1 LRKTYVLDTNILLH
15 SPLALLSFKDNDV
28 IIPDCVLEEL
38 DNNKRHHDAEIRANV
53 RLIGRML
60 DELRTKGSLYDGVI
74 LENGGTLKIELNSRD
89 ESIVFPENWELDKV
103 DNRILALTKSLQ
115 KQRKNVALVSKD
127 IFLRVKGDALKILVQ
142 DYTTDQVADLDRQYS
157 GWMEMVVTDNKIDKL
172 FEEKEIKKLR
182 QKEAKELIEN
192 QYILLTSNSNSK
204 KTALARYSD
213 GFLRLIDG
221 KKRFFNFDLTVHQ
234 KFARDALLDPE
245 VPLVT
250 ISGPTGSGKTLLGLA
265 GGLEQT
271 INKELYRRIL
281 ICRPLRGVDEEI
293 GTLPGD
299 EQQKIGPYLRPILDN
314 LEQILG
320 GEEDGIEIKSKK
332 FSSQN
337 GEKYEYQRR
346 KNSKIDYLF
355 EARKIEMEAIMYIQG
370 RSIQK
375 HYILIDEAQ
384 NLTPKQAKSIVT
396 RAGIDTKV
404 VLVGDPG
411 QINHPYLDARTNGLS
426 WVVEKMKGSRY
437 HAHITLP
444 LVKRSPLVAEA
455 EERMR

>member
-1 LRKTYVLDTNILLH
+1 MRKTYVLDTNILLH
-15 SPLALLSFKDNDV
+15 SPSALLSFKDNIV

-38 DNNKRHHDAEIRANV
+38 DNNKRNHDPEIRANV

-60 DELRTKGSLYDGVI
+60 DELRTKGSLYDGVP
-74 LENGGTLKIELNSRD
+74 LENGGILKIELNCKD
-89 ESIVFPENWELDKV
+89 ESIVFPENWELNKV

-115 KQRKNVALVSKD
+115 KQNKHVALVSKD
-127 IFLRVKGDALKILVQ
+127 IFLRVKGDALKLSIQ
-142 DYTTDQVADLDRQYS
+142 DYTTEQVADLDSQYS
-157 GWMEMVVTDNKIDKL
+157 GWTEIEIADDKIDQL
-172 FEEKEIKKLR
+172 FEDKRLKKPR
-182 QKEAKELIEN
+182 QKEAKDLIEN
-192 QYILLTSNSNSK
+192 QYILLTSNSNPK
-204 KTALARYSD
+204 KSALARYSD
-213 GFLRLIDG
+213 SFLQLIDG
-221 KKRFFNFDLTVHQ
+221 KKKFFNFDLTVHQ

-245 VPLVT
+245 IPLVT

-299 EQQKIGPYLRPILDN
+299 EQQKIGPYMRPILDN

-320 GEEDGIEIKSKK
+320 GDDDNLELKNKK
-332 FSSQN
+332 FSTAN

-396 RAGIDTKV
+396 RAGMDTKV
-404 VLVGDPG
+404 VMVGDPG
-411 QINHPYLDARTNGLS
+411 QINHPYLDSRTNGLS
-426 WVVEKMKGSRY
+426 WVVEKMKGSRF

-444 LVKRSPLVAEA
+444 LVKRSPFVAEA

>member
-1 LRKTYVLDTNILLH
+1 MRKTYVLDTNILLH
-15 SPLALLSFKDNDV
+15 SPFALLTFKDNEV

-38 DNNKRHHDAEIRANV
+38 DNNKRHHDPEIRANV
-53 RLIGRML
+53 RMVGRML
-60 DELRTKGSLYDGVI
+60 DELRCKGSLYDGVT
-74 LENGGTLKIELNSRD
+74 LENGGILKIELNSKD
-89 ESIVFPENWELDKV
+89 DTIVFPENWELDKV

-115 KQRKNVALVSKD
+115 KQKKNVALVSKD
-127 IFLRVKGDALKILVQ
+127 IFLRVKGDALKISIQ
-142 DYTTDQVADLDRQYS
+142 DYTTEQVADLNSQYS
-157 GWMEMVVTDNKIDKL
+157 GYAEIEVADDKIDKL
-172 FEEKEIKKLR
+172 FNEKTLRKPR

-192 QYILLTSNSNSK
+192 QYVLLKSNTNAK
-204 KTALARYSD
+204 KTALGRYSD
-213 GFLRLIDG
+213 GFIKLIDG
-221 KKRFFNFDLTVHQ
+221 KKRLFNFDLTVHQ
-234 KFARDALLDPE
+234 KFARDALLDTDI
-245 VPLVT
+245 PLVT

-271 INKELYRRIL
+271 INKENYRRIL

-299 EQQKIGPYLRPILDN
+299 EQQKIGPYMRPILDN

-320 GEEDGIEIKSKK
+320 GDDVPDIKSKK
-332 FSSQN
+332 GNGQN
-337 GEKYEYQRR
+337 GERYEYQRR
-346 KNSKIDYLF
+346 NNSKIDYLF

-396 RAGIDTKV
+396 RAGLDTKV
-404 VLVGDPG
+404 VLVGDPD
-411 QINHPYLDARTNGLS
+411 QINHPYLDSRTNGLS
-426 WVVEKMKGSRY
+426 WIVEKMKGSRY

-455 EERMR
+455 EERMRY